1 MHQEINNAKIFVS
14 LENTDLPNTPKKKK
28 KIIKQLDTLISP
40 LSLVLLFPF
49 YYFNFTDEELKL
61 REIK

>member
-28 KIIKQLDTLISP
+28 KGLICTES
-40 LSLVLLFPF
+40 
-49 YYFNFTDEELKL
+49 
-61 REIK
+61 